1 MGNKLYKPK
10 NKRKKENLKMIDKL
24 EIGGVTIA
32 AIALLGWSG
41 YSIANTFIPQPE
53 TPVYEVNVDSVS
65 NYMDNLDAEVKE
77 VEATPTPTPT
87 PTATP
92 EPTSTPAPT
101 KEPTKT
107 PAPTKM
113 PKKKVKKEEKK
124 AEPTPAEAAATPAAA
139 ETPAAETPAP
149 ETPAAATPAAETPA
163 PETPVAETPAPAAE
177 AAQAA
182 TYITNDTVYFRTN
195 PDKSSTAIGMIGKNV
210 QLTVLEDQASHSG
223 WYKILRNGTEGYVSA
238 DFVTTK

>member
-10 NKRKKENLKMIDKL
+10 NKRKKENLKIIDKL

-124 AEPTPAEAAATPAAA
+124 AEPTPAEAAAETPAAETPAA

-149 ETPAAATPAAETPA
+149 ETPAAETPAAETPA
-163 PETPVAETPAPAAE
+163 PETPAAETPAPAA
-177 AAQAA
+177 
-182 TYITNDTVYFRTN
+182 TYATNDTVNFRTS
-195 PDKSSTAIGMIGKNV
+195 PDKSSTVIGMIGKDV
-210 QLTVLEDQASHSG
+210 QLTVLEDQTSHPG
-223 WYKILRNGTEGYVSA
+223 WYKISRNGTEGYVSA

>member
-32 AIALLGWSG
+32 AIALFGWSG

-65 NYMDNLDAEVKE
+65 DYMDNLDAEVE
-77 VEATPTPTPT
+77 EAEATPT

-124 AEPTPAEAAATPAAA
+124 AEPTPAEAATPAAATPAA
-139 ETPAAETPAP
+139 ETPETPAP
-149 ETPAAATPAAETPA
+149 ETPAAATPAAETTA
-163 PETPVAETPAPAAE
+163 PETPAAEAEAPAPAA
-177 AAQAA
+177 
-182 TYITNDTVYFRTN
+182 TYATNDTVNFRTS
-195 PDKSSTAIGMIGKNV
+195 PDKSSTVIGMIGKDV
-210 QLTVLEDQASHSG
+210 QLTVLEDQTSHPG
-223 WYKILRNGTEGYVSA
+223 WYKISRNGTEGYVSA

>member
-24 EIGGVTIA
+24 EISGVTIA

-65 NYMDNLDAEVKE
+65 DYMDNLDAEVE
-77 VEATPTPTPT
+77 EAEATPT

-113 PKKKVKKEEKK
+113 PKKKVKKEETK
-124 AEPTPAEAAATPAAA
+124 AEPTPAEAAA

-149 ETPAAATPAAETPA
+149 ETPAAETPAAETPA
-163 PETPVAETPAPAAE
+163 PETPAAETPAPAA
-177 AAQAA
+177 
-182 TYITNDTVYFRTN
+182 TYATNDTVNFRTS
-195 PDKSSTAIGMIGKNV
+195 PDKSSTVIGMIGKDV
-210 QLTVLEDQASHSG
+210 QLTVLEDQTSHPG
-223 WYKILRNGTEGYVSA
+223 WYKISRNGTEGYVSA

>member
-10 NKRKKENLKMIDKL
+10 NKRKKENLKMIDRL
-24 EIGGVTIA
+24 EISGVTIA

-65 NYMDNLDAEVKE
+65 DYMDNLDAEVE
-77 VEATPTPTPT
+77 EAEATPT

-139 ETPAAETPAP
+139 TPAAETPETPAPETPAAETPAAETPAP
-149 ETPAAATPAAETPA
+149 ETPAAEA
-163 PETPVAETPAPAAE
+163 PAPAA
-177 AAQAA
+177 
-182 TYITNDTVYFRTN
+182 TYATNDTVNFRTS
-195 PDKSSTAIGMIGKNV
+195 PDKSSTVIGMIGKDV
-210 QLTVLEDQASHSG
+210 QLTVLEDQTSHPG
-223 WYKILRNGTEGYVSA
+223 WYKISRNGTEGYVSA

>member
-65 NYMDNLDAEVKE
+65 DYMDNLDAEVE
-77 VEATPTPTPT
+77 EAEATPTPT

-124 AEPTPAEAAATPAAA
+124 AEPTPAEAAAETPAAETPETPETPAPETPAA
-139 ETPAAETPAP
+139 EAPAAETPAP
-149 ETPAAATPAAETPA
+149 ETPAA
-163 PETPVAETPAPAAE
+163 ETPAPAA
-177 AAQAA
+177 
-182 TYITNDTVYFRTN
+182 TYATNDTVNFRTS
-195 PDKSSTAIGMIGKNV
+195 PDKSSTVIGMIGKDV
-210 QLTVLEDQASHSG
+210 QLTVLEDQTSHPG
-223 WYKILRNGTEGYVSA
+223 WYKISRNGTEGYVSA

>member
-10 NKRKKENLKMIDKL
+10 NKRKKENLKMIDRL

-41 YSIANTFIPQPE
+41 YSIANTFIPQPK

-65 NYMDNLDAEVKE
+65 DYMDNLDSE
-77 VEATPTPTPT
+77 VEEAEATPT

-92 EPTSTPAPT
+92 EPTSTPVPT

-124 AEPTPAEAAATPAAA
+124 AEPTPAEAAATPAADAPAAETPATEAPAA

-149 ETPAAATPAAETPA
+149 ETPAPV
-163 PETPVAETPAPAAE
+163 PETPAAE
-177 AAQAA
+177 AAPEA
-182 TYITNDTVYFRTN
+182 TYVTNDTVNFRTN
-195 PDKSSTAIGMIGKNV
+195 PDKSSTVIGMIGKDV
-210 QLTVLEDQASHSG
+210 QLTVLEDQTSHPG
-223 WYKILRNGTEGYVSA
+223 WYKISRNGSEGYVSA

>member
-24 EIGGVTIA
+24 EISGVTIA

-65 NYMDNLDAEVKE
+65 DYMDNLDAEVE
-77 VEATPTPTPT
+77 EAEATPT

-101 KEPTKT
+101 KKPTKT
-107 PAPTKM
+107 PEPTKM

-124 AEPTPAEAAATPAAA
+124 SEPAPEITKAAATPIPETPAPETPAAETPAA

-149 ETPAAATPAAETPA
+149 KTPTEAAPATET
-163 PETPVAETPAPAAE
+163 PAAE
-177 AAQAA
+177 AASAA
-182 TYITNDTVYFRTN
+182 TYVTNDTVNFRTN
-195 PDKSSTAIGMIGKNV
+195 PDKSSTVIGMIGKDV
-210 QLTVLEDQASHSG
+210 QLTVLEDQTAHPG
-223 WYKILRNGTEGYVSA
+223 WYKISRNGTEGYVSA

>member
-24 EIGGVTIA
+24 EISGVTIA

-65 NYMDNLDAEVKE
+65 DYMDNLDAEVE
-77 VEATPTPTPT
+77 EAEATPT

-107 PAPTKM
+107 PAPAKM

-149 ETPAAATPAAETPA
+149 ETPAAETPAAETPA
-163 PETPVAETPAPAAE
+163 PETPAAETPAT
-177 AAQAA
+177 AA
-182 TYITNDTVYFRTN
+182 TYVTNDTVNFRTN
-195 PDKSSTAIGMIGKNV
+195 PDKSSTVIGMIGKDV
-210 QLTVLEDQASHSG
+210 QLTVLEDQTSHPG
-223 WYKILRNGTEGYVSA
+223 WYKISRNGSEGYVSA

>member
-24 EIGGVTIA
+24 EIGGVTIV

-53 TPVYEVNVDSVS
+53 TPVYEVNVNSVS
-65 NYMDNLDAEVKE
+65 DYMDNLDAEVE
-77 VEATPTPTPT
+77 EAEATPT

-124 AEPTPAEAAATPAAA
+124 AEPTPAEAAA
-139 ETPAAETPAP
+139 ETPAAETPAS

-163 PETPVAETPAPAAE
+163 PETPVAETPAPAA
-177 AAQAA
+177 
-182 TYITNDTVYFRTN
+182 TYATNDTVNFRTS
-195 PDKSSTAIGMIGKNV
+195 PDKSSTVIGMIGKDV
-210 QLTVLEDQASHSG
+210 QLTVLEDQTSHPG
-223 WYKILRNGTEGYVSA
+223 WYKISRNGTEGYVSA

>member
-77 VEATPTPTPT
+77 TEATPTPTPT

-149 ETPAAATPAAETPA
+149 ETPAAETPAAETPA
-163 PETPVAETPAPAAE
+163 PETPTAETPAPAA
-177 AAQAA
+177 
-182 TYITNDTVYFRTN
+182 TYATNDTVNFRTS
-195 PDKSSTAIGMIGKNV
+195 PDKSSTVIGMIGKDV
-210 QLTVLEDQASHSG
+210 QLTVLEDQTSHPG
-223 WYKILRNGTEGYVSA
+223 WYKISRNGTEGYVSA

>member
-65 NYMDNLDAEVKE
+65 DYMDNLDAEVE
-77 VEATPTPTPT
+77 EAEATPT

-124 AEPTPAEAAATPAAA
+124 AEPTPAEAATPAAATPAA
-139 ETPAAETPAP
+139 ETPETPAP
-149 ETPAAATPAAETPA
+149 ETPAAATPAA
-163 PETPVAETPAPAAE
+163 
-177 AAQAA
+177 
-182 TYITNDTVYFRTN
+182 TYATNDTVNFRTS
-195 PDKSSTAIGMIGKNV
+195 PDKSSTVIGMIGKDV
-210 QLTVLEDQASHSG
+210 QLTVLEDQTSHPG
-223 WYKILRNGTEGYVSA
+223 WYKISRNGTEGYVSA

>member
-65 NYMDNLDAEVKE
+65 DYMDNLDAEVE
-77 VEATPTPTPT
+77 EAEATPT

-124 AEPTPAEAAATPAAA
+124 AEPTPAEAATPAAATPAA
-139 ETPAAETPAP
+139 ETPETPAP

-163 PETPVAETPAPAAE
+163 PETPAAEAPAPAA
-177 AAQAA
+177 
-182 TYITNDTVYFRTN
+182 TYATNDTVNFRTS
-195 PDKSSTAIGMIGKNV
+195 PDKSSTVIGMIGNDV
-210 QLTVLEDQASHSG
+210 QLTVLEDQTSHPG
-223 WYKILRNGTEGYVSA
+223 WYKISRNGSEGYVSA

>member
-24 EIGGVTIA
+24 EISGVTIA

-65 NYMDNLDAEVKE
+65 DYMDNLDAEVE
-77 VEATPTPTPT
+77 EAEATPT

-124 AEPTPAEAAATPAAA
+124 AEPTPAEAAATPTAETPAAETPETPAPETPAA

-149 ETPAAATPAAETPA
+149 ETPAA
-163 PETPVAETPAPAAE
+163 ETPAPAA
-177 AAQAA
+177 
-182 TYITNDTVYFRTN
+182 TYATNDTVNFRTSPN
-195 PDKSSTAIGMIGKNV
+195 KSATAIGMIGKDV
-210 QLTVLEDQASHSG
+210 QLTVLEDQTSHPG
-223 WYKILRNGTEGYVSA
+223 WYKISRNGTEGYVSA

>member
-65 NYMDNLDAEVKE
+65 DYMDNLDAEVE
-77 VEATPTPTPT
+77 EAEATPT

-124 AEPTPAEAAATPAAA
+124 AEPTPAESATPAAA
-139 ETPAAETPAP
+139 
-149 ETPAAATPAAETPA
+149 TPAAATPAAETPA
-163 PETPVAETPAPAAE
+163 PETPAAETPAPAA
-177 AAQAA
+177 
-182 TYITNDTVYFRTN
+182 TYATNDTVNFRTS
-195 PDKSSTAIGMIGKNV
+195 PDKSSTVIGMIGKDV
-210 QLTVLEDQASHSG
+210 QLTVLEDQTSHPG
-223 WYKILRNGTEGYVSA
+223 WYKISRNGTEGYVSA

>member
-149 ETPAAATPAAETPA
+149 ETPAAATPAAETHA
-163 PETPVAETPAPAAE
+163 PETPAAETPAPAA
-177 AAQAA
+177 
-182 TYITNDTVYFRTN
+182 TYATNDTVNFRTS
-195 PDKSSTAIGMIGKNV
+195 PDKSSTVIGMIGKDV
-210 QLTVLEDQASHSG
+210 QLTVLEDQTSHPG
-223 WYKILRNGTEGYVSA
+223 WYKISRNGTEGYVSA

>member
-24 EIGGVTIA
+24 EISGVTIA

-65 NYMDNLDAEVKE
+65 DYMNNLDAEVE
-77 VEATPTPTPT
+77 EAAATPT

-124 AEPTPAEAAATPAAA
+124 AEPTPAEAAATPAAETPAAETPAPETPAA

-149 ETPAAATPAAETPA
+149 ETPAAEA
-163 PETPVAETPAPAAE
+163 PAPAA
-177 AAQAA
+177 
-182 TYITNDTVYFRTN
+182 TYTTNDTVNFRTSPN
-195 PDKSSTAIGMIGKNV
+195 KSATAIGMIGKDV
-210 QLTVLEDQASHSG
+210 QLTVLEDQTSHPG
-223 WYKILRNGTEGYVSA
+223 WYKISRNGTEGYVSA

>member
-32 AIALLGWSG
+32 AIALFGWSG

-65 NYMDNLDAEVKE
+65 DYMDNLDTE
-77 VEATPTPTPT
+77 VEEAEATPT

-124 AEPTPAEAAATPAAA
+124 AEPTPAEAA
-139 ETPAAETPAP
+139 
-149 ETPAAATPAAETPA
+149 TPAAATPAAETPETPA
-163 PETPVAETPAPAAE
+163 PETPAAETPAPAT
-177 AAQAA
+177 
-182 TYITNDTVYFRTN
+182 TYVTNDTVNFRKS
-195 PDKSSTAIGMIGKNV
+195 PDKSSTAIGMIGKDI
-210 QLTVLEDQASHSG
+210 QLTVLEDQTSHPG
-223 WYKILRNGTEGYVSA
+223 WYKISRNGTEGYVSA

>member
-124 AEPTPAEAAATPAAA
+124 AEPTPAEAAAETPAAETPAA

-149 ETPAAATPAAETPA
+149 ETPAAETPAAETPA
-163 PETPVAETPAPAAE
+163 PETPAAETPAPAA
-177 AAQAA
+177 
-182 TYITNDTVYFRTN
+182 TYATNDTVNFRTN
-195 PDKSSTAIGMIGKNV
+195 PDKSSTVIGMIGKDV
-210 QLTVLEDQASHSG
+210 QLTVLEDQTSHPG
-223 WYKILRNGTEGYVSA
+223 WYKISRNGSEGYVSA

>member
-1 MGNKLYKPK
+1 
-10 NKRKKENLKMIDKL
+10 MIDKL
-24 EIGGVTIA
+24 EISGVTIA

-65 NYMDNLDAEVKE
+65 DYMDNLDAEVE
-77 VEATPTPTPT
+77 EAEATPT

-113 PKKKVKKEEKK
+113 PKKKSEKRRKES
-124 AEPTPAEAAATPAAA
+124 
-139 ETPAAETPAP
+139 
-149 ETPAAATPAAETPA
+149 
-163 PETPVAETPAPAAE
+163 
-177 AAQAA
+177 
-182 TYITNDTVYFRTN
+182 RTN
-195 PDKSSTAIGMIGKNV
+195 TGRSS
-210 QLTVLEDQASHSG
+210 S
-223 WYKILRNGTEGYVSA
+223 
-238 DFVTTK
+238 

>member
-65 NYMDNLDAEVKE
+65 DYMDNLDAEVE
-77 VEATPTPTPT
+77 EAEATPT

-124 AEPTPAEAAATPAAA
+124 AEPTPAEAAA

-149 ETPAAATPAAETPA
+149 ETPAAETPA
-163 PETPVAETPAPAAE
+163 T
-177 AAQAA
+177 AA
-182 TYITNDTVYFRTN
+182 TYVTNDTVNFRTN
-195 PDKSSTAIGMIGKNV
+195 PDKSSTVIGMIGKDV
-210 QLTVLEDQASHSG
+210 QLTVLEDQTSHPG
-223 WYKILRNGTEGYVSA
+223 WYKISRNGSEGYVSA

>member
-53 TPVYEVNVDSVS
+53 TPVYEVNVNSVS
-65 NYMDNLDAEVKE
+65 DYMDNLDAEVE
-77 VEATPTPTPT
+77 EAEATPT

-149 ETPAAATPAAETPA
+149 ETPAAETPAAETPA
-163 PETPVAETPAPAAE
+163 PETPTAETPAPAA
-177 AAQAA
+177 
-182 TYITNDTVYFRTN
+182 TYATNDTVNFRTS
-195 PDKSSTAIGMIGKNV
+195 PDKSSTVIGMIGKDV
-210 QLTVLEDQASHSG
+210 QLTVLEDQTSHPG
-223 WYKILRNGTEGYVSA
+223 WYKISRNGTEGYVSA

>member
-10 NKRKKENLKMIDKL
+10 NKRKKENLKMIDKI

-65 NYMDNLDAEVKE
+65 DYMNNLDAEVE
-77 VEATPTPTPT
+77 EAAATPT

-113 PKKKVKKEEKK
+113 PKKKGKKEEKK

-139 ETPAAETPAP
+139 TPAAETPAP

-163 PETPVAETPAPAAE
+163 PETPAAETPAPAA
-177 AAQAA
+177 
-182 TYITNDTVYFRTN
+182 TYATNDTVNFRTS
-195 PDKSSTAIGMIGKNV
+195 PDKASTVIGMIGKDV
-210 QLTVLEDQASHSG
+210 QLTVLEDQASHPG
-223 WYKILRNGTEGYVSA
+223 WYKISRNGTEGYVSA

>member
-10 NKRKKENLKMIDKL
+10 NKRKKENLKMIDRL
-24 EIGGVTIA
+24 EIGSVTIA

-41 YSIANTFIPQPE
+41 YSITNTFIPQPE

-65 NYMDNLDAEVKE
+65 DYMDNLDAEVDEAE
-77 VEATPTPTPT
+77 VTPT

-92 EPTSTPAPT
+92 EPTSTPVPT

-107 PAPTKM
+107 PTKM

-124 AEPTPAEAAATPAAA
+124 AEPTPAEAAATPAAEA
-139 ETPAAETPAP
+139 PAAETPAP
-149 ETPAAATPAAETPA
+149 ETPAAETPAAETPA
-163 PETPVAETPAPAAE
+163 PEAPAAETPAT
-177 AAQAA
+177 AA
-182 TYITNDTVYFRTN
+182 TYVTNDTVNFRTN
-195 PDKSSTAIGMIGKNV
+195 PDKSSSAIGMIGKDV
-210 QLTVLEDQASHSG
+210 ELTVLEDPTSHPG
-223 WYKILRNGTEGYVSA
+223 WYKVSRNGAEGYVSA

>member
-163 PETPVAETPAPAAE
+163 PETPAAETPAPAA
-177 AAQAA
+177 
-182 TYITNDTVYFRTN
+182 TYATNDTVNFRTS
-195 PDKSSTAIGMIGKNV
+195 PDKSSTVIGMIGKDV
-210 QLTVLEDQASHSG
+210 QLTVLEDQTSHPG
-223 WYKILRNGTEGYVSA
+223 WYKISRNGTDGYVSA

>member
-10 NKRKKENLKMIDKL
+10 NKKKKENLKMIDKI

-65 NYMDNLDAEVKE
+65 DYMNNLDAEVE
-77 VEATPTPTPT
+77 EAAATPT

-139 ETPAAETPAP
+139 TPAAETPAP

-163 PETPVAETPAPAAE
+163 PETPAAETPAPAA
-177 AAQAA
+177 
-182 TYITNDTVYFRTN
+182 TYATNDTVNFRTS
-195 PDKSSTAIGMIGKNV
+195 PDKASTVIGMIGKDV
-210 QLTVLEDQASHSG
+210 QLTVLEDQASHPG
-223 WYKILRNGTEGYVSA
+223 WYKISRNGTEGYVSA

>member
-24 EIGGVTIA
+24 EISGVTIA

-65 NYMDNLDAEVKE
+65 DYMDNLDAEVE
-77 VEATPTPTPT
+77 EAEATPT

-124 AEPTPAEAAATPAAA
+124 AEPTPAEAAATPAAETPETPETPAPETPAA

-149 ETPAAATPAAETPA
+149 ETPAA
-163 PETPVAETPAPAAE
+163 ETPAPAA
-177 AAQAA
+177 
-182 TYITNDTVYFRTN
+182 TYATNDTVNFRTSPN
-195 PDKSSTAIGMIGKNV
+195 KSSTVIGMIGKDV
-210 QLTVLEDQASHSG
+210 QLTVLENQTSHPG
-223 WYKILRNGTEGYVSA
+223 WYKISRNGTEGYVSA

>member
-65 NYMDNLDAEVKE
+65 DYMDNLDAEVE
-77 VEATPTPTPT
+77 EAEATPT

-113 PKKKVKKEEKK
+113 PKKKGKKEEKK
-124 AEPTPAEAAATPAAA
+124 AEPTPAEAATPAAATPAA
-139 ETPAAETPAP
+139 ETPETPAP

-163 PETPVAETPAPAAE
+163 PETPAAEAPAPAA
-177 AAQAA
+177 
-182 TYITNDTVYFRTN
+182 TYATNDTVNFRTS
-195 PDKSSTAIGMIGKNV
+195 PDKSSTVIGMIGKDV
-210 QLTVLEDQASHSG
+210 QLTVLEDQTSHPG
-223 WYKILRNGTEGYVSA
+223 WYKISRNGTEGYVSA

>member
-24 EIGGVTIA
+24 EISGVTIA

-65 NYMDNLDAEVKE
+65 DYMDNLDAEVE
-77 VEATPTPTPT
+77 EAEATPT

-124 AEPTPAEAAATPAAA
+124 AEPTPAEAAAETPAAETPAPETHAA

-149 ETPAAATPAAETPA
+149 ETPAA
-163 PETPVAETPAPAAE
+163 ETPAPAA
-177 AAQAA
+177 
-182 TYITNDTVYFRTN
+182 TYATNDTVNFRTS
-195 PDKSSTAIGMIGKNV
+195 PDKSSTVIGMIGKDV
-210 QLTVLEDQASHSG
+210 QLTVLEDQTSHPG
-223 WYKILRNGTEGYVSA
+223 WYKISRNGTEGYVSA

>member
-10 NKRKKENLKMIDKL
+10 NKRKKENLKMIDRL
-24 EIGGVTIA
+24 EISGVTIA

-53 TPVYEVNVDSVS
+53 TPVYEVNVNSVS
-65 NYMDNLDAEVKE
+65 DYMDNLDAEVE
-77 VEATPTPTPT
+77 EAEATPT

-124 AEPTPAEAAATPAAA
+124 AEPTPAEAATPAAATPAA
-139 ETPAAETPAP
+139 ETPETPAP

-163 PETPVAETPAPAAE
+163 PEIPAAETPAPAA
-177 AAQAA
+177 
-182 TYITNDTVYFRTN
+182 TYATNDTVNFRTS
-195 PDKSSTAIGMIGKNV
+195 PDKSSTVIGMIGKDV
-210 QLTVLEDQASHSG
+210 QLTVLEDQTSHPG
-223 WYKILRNGTEGYVSA
+223 WYKISRNGTEGYVSA

>member
-10 NKRKKENLKMIDKL
+10 NKRKKENLKMIDKI

-65 NYMDNLDAEVKE
+65 DYMNNLDAEVE
-77 VEATPTPTPT
+77 EAAATPT

-124 AEPTPAEAAATPAAA
+124 AAA
-139 ETPAAETPAP
+139 
-149 ETPAAATPAAETPA
+149 TPAAATPAAETPA
-163 PETPVAETPAPAAE
+163 PETPAAETPAPAA
-177 AAQAA
+177 
-182 TYITNDTVYFRTN
+182 TYATNDTVNFRTS
-195 PDKSSTAIGMIGKNV
+195 PDKASTVIGMIGKDV
-210 QLTVLEDQASHSG
+210 QLTVLEDQASHPG
-223 WYKILRNGTEGYVSA
+223 WYKISRNGTEGYVSA

>member
-10 NKRKKENLKMIDKL
+10 NKRKKENLKMIDRL
-24 EIGGVTIA
+24 EISGVTIA

-65 NYMDNLDAEVKE
+65 DYMDNLDSEVE
-77 VEATPTPTPT
+77 EAEATPTPTTT
-87 PTATP
+87 PA
-92 EPTSTPAPT
+92 PTSTPVPT

-124 AEPTPAEAAATPAAA
+124 AEPTPVEAAA
-139 ETPAAETPAP
+139 
-149 ETPAAATPAAETPA
+149 TPAAATPAAETPETPA
-163 PETPVAETPAPAAE
+163 PETPTAETPAPT
-177 AAQAA
+177 A
-182 TYITNDTVYFRTN
+182 TYATNDTVNFRTS
-195 PDKSSTAIGMIGKNV
+195 PDKSSTVIGMIGKDV
-210 QLTVLEDQASHSG
+210 QLTVLEDQTSHPG
-223 WYKILRNGTEGYVSA
+223 WYKISRNGTEGYVSA

>member
-24 EIGGVTIA
+24 EISGVTIA

-65 NYMDNLDAEVKE
+65 DYMDNLDAEVE
-77 VEATPTPTPT
+77 EAEATPT

-124 AEPTPAEAAATPAAA
+124 AEPTPAEAAA
-139 ETPAAETPAP
+139 ETPAA
-149 ETPAAATPAAETPA
+149 
-163 PETPVAETPAPAAE
+163 
-177 AAQAA
+177 
-182 TYITNDTVYFRTN
+182 TYATNDTVNFRTS
-195 PDKSSTAIGMIGKNV
+195 PDKSSTVIGMIGKDV
-210 QLTVLEDQASHSG
+210 QLTVLEDQTSHPG
-223 WYKILRNGTEGYVSA
+223 WYKISRNGTEGYVSA

>member
-32 AIALLGWSG
+32 AIALFGWSG

-65 NYMDNLDAEVKE
+65 DYMDNLDAEVE
-77 VEATPTPTPT
+77 EAEATPT

-124 AEPTPAEAAATPAAA
+124 AEPTPAEAAATPAA
-139 ETPAAETPAP
+139 ETPETPAP

-163 PETPVAETPAPAAE
+163 PETPAAETPAPAA
-177 AAQAA
+177 
-182 TYITNDTVYFRTN
+182 TYATNDTVNFRTS
-195 PDKSSTAIGMIGKNV
+195 PDKSSTVIGMIGKDV
-210 QLTVLEDQASHSG
+210 QLTVLEDQTSHPG
-223 WYKILRNGTEGYVSA
+223 WYKISRNGTEGYVSA

>member
-139 ETPAAETPAP
+139 ETPAAETPAAETPAP

-163 PETPVAETPAPAAE
+163 PETPAAETPAPAA
-177 AAQAA
+177 
-182 TYITNDTVYFRTN
+182 TYATNDTVNFRTS
-195 PDKSSTAIGMIGKNV
+195 PDKSSTVIGMIGKDV
-210 QLTVLEDQASHSG
+210 QLTVLEDQTSHPG
-223 WYKILRNGTEGYVSA
+223 
-238 DFVTTK
+238 

>member
-10 NKRKKENLKMIDKL
+10 NKRKKENLKMIDRL
-24 EIGGVTIA
+24 EISGVTIA

-65 NYMDNLDAEVKE
+65 DYMDNLDAEVEKA
-77 VEATPTPTPT
+77 EATPT

-139 ETPAAETPAP
+139 TPAAETPAP
-149 ETPAAATPAAETPA
+149 ETPAAEIPAAETPVPEAPAAETPA
-163 PETPVAETPAPAAE
+163 P
-177 AAQAA
+177 AA
-182 TYITNDTVYFRTN
+182 TYATNDTVNFRTS
-195 PDKSSTAIGMIGKNV
+195 PDKSSTVIGMIGKDV
-210 QLTVLEDQASHSG
+210 QLTVLEDQTSHPG
-223 WYKILRNGTEGYVSA
+223 WYKISRNGTEGYVSA

>member
-77 VEATPTPTPT
+77 VEATPTPT
-87 PTATP
+87 ATP

-149 ETPAAATPAAETPA
+149 ETPAAATPAAKTPA

-210 QLTVLEDQASHSG
+210 QLTVLEDQASHPG
-223 WYKILRNGTEGYVSA
+223 WYKISRNGTEGYVSA

>member
-24 EIGGVTIA
+24 EISGVTIA

-124 AEPTPAEAAATPAAA
+124 AEPTPAEAATTPAAETPATETPAPETPAA

-149 ETPAAATPAAETPA
+149 ETPAAETPA
-163 PETPVAETPAPAAE
+163 T
-177 AAQAA
+177 AA
-182 TYITNDTVYFRTN
+182 TYVTNDTVNFRTN
-195 PDKSSTAIGMIGKNV
+195 PDKSSTVIGIIGKDV
-210 QLTVLEDQASHSG
+210 QLTVLEDQTSHPG
-223 WYKILRNGTEGYVSA
+223 WYKISRNGSEGYVSA

>member
-10 NKRKKENLKMIDKL
+10 NKRKKENLKMIDKI

-65 NYMDNLDAEVKE
+65 DYMNNLDAEVE
-77 VEATPTPTPT
+77 EAAATPT

-139 ETPAAETPAP
+139 TPAAETPAP

-163 PETPVAETPAPAAE
+163 PETPAAETPAPAA
-177 AAQAA
+177 
-182 TYITNDTVYFRTN
+182 TYATNDTVNFRTS
-195 PDKSSTAIGMIGKNV
+195 PDKASTVIGMIGKDV
-210 QLTVLEDQASHSG
+210 QLTVLEDQASHPG
-223 WYKILRNGTEGYVSA
+223 WYKISRNGTDGYVSA

>member
-139 ETPAAETPAP
+139 ETPAAETPAAETPAP

-163 PETPVAETPAPAAE
+163 PETPAAETPAPAA
-177 AAQAA
+177 
-182 TYITNDTVYFRTN
+182 TYATNDTVNFRTS
-195 PDKSSTAIGMIGKNV
+195 PDKSSTVIGMIGKDV
-210 QLTVLEDQASHSG
+210 QLTVLEDQTSHPG
-223 WYKILRNGTEGYVSA
+223 WYKISRNGTEGYVSA